1 MRAGENSRER
11 STTLAWVDTDH
22 PFHSVWTEV
31 PVVVVIEL
39 DLHVINARARSL
51 AERSEADRQI
61 YL

>member
-31 PVVVVIEL
+31 PVVVVIESWIS
-39 DLHVINARARSL
+39 D
-51 AERSEADRQI
+51 
-61 YL
+61 